1 MQNIIL
7 IEFVFFFFLMIR
19 RPPRSTLFPYTTL
32 FRSGAIVAPVLI
44 DQDRGLRRLILGARG
59 QPRLHVHEHVG
70 QRAVRTDDHRLLG
83 GRRRVLGHALR
94 LLAHVDR
101 GIGGLRPGELHL
113 PRHRRCA
120 LAVGGGLPRPGGE
133 RHDQPRRRDRRY
145 GTELTHRASLEVL
158 VRYTP
163 QARLRPPA
171 PPVPARRCARIA
183 TSMPSPSVTAMAT
196 TGERY
201 TRGGVG

>member
-1 MQNIIL
+1 
-7 IEFVFFFFLMIR
+7 
-19 RPPRSTLFPYTTL
+19 
-32 FRSGAIVAPVLI
+32 
-44 DQDRGLRRLILGARG
+44 
-59 QPRLHVHEHVG
+59 HEHVG
-70 QRAVRTDDHRLLG
+70 ERAVRVDDHRLLG
-83 GRRRVLGHALR
+83 GRRRVLGLALR

-113 PRHRRCA
+113 PRHRRCT
-120 LAVGGGLPRPGGE
+120 LAVGRRLPRPGGE
-133 RHDQPRRRDRRY
+133 RHDQHRRRDRRY

-171 PPVPARRCARIA
+171 PPAPPAPARRCARTA
-183 TSMPSPSVTAMAT
+183 TSMPSPRVTAMAT